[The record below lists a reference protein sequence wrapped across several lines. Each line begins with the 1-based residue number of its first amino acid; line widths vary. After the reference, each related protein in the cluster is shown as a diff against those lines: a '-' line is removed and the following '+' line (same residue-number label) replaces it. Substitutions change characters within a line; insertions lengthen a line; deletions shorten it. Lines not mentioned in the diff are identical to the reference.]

1 MDGLI
6 RNFRNFIN
14 EDNYVLEKYRNID
27 DKDKWSCICSCMDWI
42 DVCIKYIKDN
52 KEKIE
57 KKINFDME
65 IFTYISSINLIS
77 ESIQQLYRVFY
88 NNKEYPLKKDSSV
101 FKNKQIS
108 DDDMFKHIRAVFG
121 AHSTNLKSFNGRERN
136 FASYPNNI
144 HTNGHFSVI
153 LYSNEVGKWGDIF
166 EFSFKELEEYF
177 EKRYFCLENII
188 KKIKQDKKE
197 YLNKL
202 CSEKIKEEKCLKKQ
216 LIILKEESK
225 KRLNMDYNNYLIENM
240 IDIVNFEITNFNN
253 IPIILEYLEIL
264 KKFVN
269 EFYMDLQNM
278 NIDEKEDIF
287 LSIHSYSYSKILEN
301 KYIDF
306 DLNEMKKLL
315 KEFVILDSNMCYS
328 EIRSLCQIGMYFLAK
343 KEKSKIITKDK
354 KEVFDILYDV
364 LII

>member
-1 MDGLI
+1 MDSLI
-6 RNFRNFIN
+6 KDFRNFIN

-27 DKDKWSCICSCMDWI
+27 NKDKWSCICSCMDWI

-65 IFTYISSINLIS
+65 IFAYISSINLIS

-88 NNKEYPLKKDSSV
+88 DSKEYPLKKDDSV
-101 FKNKQIS
+101 FKNPQVS

-121 AHSTNLKSFNGRERN
+121 AHSTNLKSFDGKERN

-144 HTNGHFSVI
+144 HSNGHFSVI
-153 LYSNEVGKWGDIF
+153 LYSNETEKWGDIF
-166 EFSFKELEEYF
+166 EFSFKELEEYLK
-177 EKRYFCLENII
+177 KRYFYLENMIE
-188 KKIKQDKKE
+188 KIEEDKKE
-197 YLNKL
+197 YLKKL
-202 CSEKIKEEKCLKKQ
+202 RSEKIKKERCLKKQ

-240 IDIVNFEITNFNN
+240 IDIINFEVTNLNN

-278 NIDEKEDIF
+278 NTGEKEDIF

-301 KYIDF
+301 RYIDF

-328 EIRSLCQIGMYFLAK
+328 EIRSLCQIGMYFFAK
-343 KEKSKIITKDK
+343 KEKNKIITNDK
-354 KEVFDILYDV
+354 KEGFSILDDIL
-364 LII
+364 II

>member
-27 DKDKWSCICSCMDWI
+27 GKDKWSCICSCMDWI
-42 DVCIKYIKDN
+42 DVCIEYIKDN

-57 KKINFDME
+57 KKTNFDME
-65 IFTYISSINLIS
+65 IFAYISSINLIS

-88 NNKEYPLKKDSSV
+88 NNKEYPLKEDSSV
-101 FKNKQIS
+101 FKKKQIS
-108 DDDMFKHIRAVFG
+108 DDNMFKHIRAVFG
-121 AHSTNLKSFNGRERN
+121 AHSTNLKSFDGRERN

-153 LYSNEVGKWGDIF
+153 LYSNETGKWGDIF

-202 CSEKIKEEKCLKKQ
+202 CSEKIKKERCLKKATNYFKRRIQ
-216 LIILKEESK
+216 K
-225 KRLNMDYNNYLIENM
+225 KIEYG
-240 IDIVNFEITNFNN
+240 
-253 IPIILEYLEIL
+253 L
-264 KKFVN
+264 
-269 EFYMDLQNM
+269 
-278 NIDEKEDIF
+278 
-287 LSIHSYSYSKILEN
+287 
-301 KYIDF
+301 
-306 DLNEMKKLL
+306 
-315 KEFVILDSNMCYS
+315 
-328 EIRSLCQIGMYFLAK
+328 
-343 KEKSKIITKDK
+343 
-354 KEVFDILYDV
+354 
-364 LII
+364 